1 MNTWIWGPPTWKVLH
16 TLSFSPR
23 CADYATEVSTFLR
36 TLAHVLPCV
45 FCRVSYTEY
54 AHYLEEKSGMSLRDT
69 IRASALSSWMY
80 KLHEMVNDKL
90 NYQALNEL
98 HVDPSL
104 ITLLHKRQISLQCL
118 TKRFIVRP
126 IAFCDGDVWDMLKYF
141 ALNMDNR
148 IEKGDVQ
155 LASEHPDLL
164 GWYTFIQLL
173 PLMITIAGGS
183 PSLVRRLTKLLPLML
198 RREIPFFEIVGQNCC
213 SSTHSDDV
221 YKLAMAR
228 ECKDGSCK

>member
-23 CADYATEVSTFLR
+23 CAEYATEVQTFL
-36 TLAHVLPCV
+36 LALGHVLPCV
-45 FCRVSYTEY
+45 FCRDSYNDFV
-54 AHYLEEKSGMSLRDT
+54 HHLEEKSGMSLRDT

-141 ALNMDNR
+141 SLNMDNR
-148 IEKGDVQ
+148 IEKGDVR
-155 LASEHPDLL
+155 LASGHPDLI
-164 GWYTFIQLL
+164 GWYNFIQLL

-183 PSLVRRLTKLLPLML
+183 ASLVRRLSKLLPLML
-198 RREIPFFEIVGQNCC
+198 NREIPFFDIVGQNCC
-213 SSTHSDDV
+213 SRTHPDDV

>member
-23 CADYATEVSTFLR
+23 CAEYATEVSTFLC

-54 AHYLEEKSGMSLRDT
+54 AHHLEEKSGMSLRET

-213 SSTHSDDV
+213 SRTHSDDV

>member
-23 CADYATEVSTFLR
+23 CAEYATEVSTFLFA
-36 TLAHVLPCV
+36 LGHVLPCV
-45 FCRVSYTEY
+45 FCRDSYNDY
-54 AHYLEEKSGMSLRDT
+54 ARQLEEISVMSLRDT

-98 HVDPSL
+98 HVDPSM

-148 IEKGDVQ
+148 IEKGDVRR
-155 LASEHPDLL
+155 EHPDLI

-183 PSLVRRLTKLLPLML
+183 PSLVRRLSMLPPLVL
-198 RREIPFFEIVGQNCC
+198 ARERPFFDIVGQNCC
-213 SSTHSDDV
+213 STPHSDDV